1 MKHGAALHSKS
12 LQAVVVV
19 DFCIGQKTPIADMLS
34 WKTRVIVASVAIAV
48 KMLPG

>member
-1 MKHGAALHSKS
+1 MKHGTALYSKS

-19 DFCIGQKTPIADMLS
+19 DFCVGQQTPIANMLS
-34 WKTRVIVASVAIAV
+34 WKTWIIIASVAIAV